1 MRGCCDL
8 CCSINN
14 ICFCCCTNIKSK
26 STLSISSNQS
36 DISSKKFT
44 VLGDTK
50 GRRHLKAF
58 KFLSK
63 IEECDLVYA
72 NFQNELFLVPFC
84 ILIDHLKKT
93 VVITIRGTLSIRDV
107 ITDMTAECGYFDV
120 DDLIDQPCHIGILNT
135 AQNIYQR
142 IKEENLLA
150 ESFRINPNY
159 QLMVTGHSLGA
170 GTATILALKLKAEYP
185 NIKCIAFR

>member
-14 ICFCCCTNIKSK
+14 SCLCCCTNFESNL
-26 STLSISSNQS
+26 SVSISDQPETRSEN
-36 DISSKKFT
+36 FAL
-44 VLGDTK
+44 LGDTK

-63 IEECDLVYA
+63 IEECDLIYA

-93 VVITIRGTLSIRDV
+93 VVITIRGTLSMRDV
-107 ITDMTAECGYFDV
+107 ITDMTAECGFFDV
-120 DDLIDQPCHIGILNT
+120 DHLKDQPCHIGILNT
-135 AQNIYQR
+135 AQNIYTR
-142 IKEENLLA
+142 IKDENLLA
-150 ESFRINPNY
+150 ESFRINPSY